1 MNADPP
7 GGNEYQ
13 GAPAESRAIGL
24 APVGMLVARADGHVI
39 AANQAWT
46 ELSGLTGPESMGQGF
61 LDALDPAERAQLRED
76 IRRAALGGGRVFGDY
91 HLEAGSARRTRWWLG
106 QQDGAGGPLVIMAVG
121 DISTGGG
128 SQGEDQPPAG
138 IPIEVADSLILRL
151 NAVAYI
157 LASCARI
164 IDHQAAT
171 RIGQAI
177 TDLDHVI
184 DDLRTSP
191 APPDP
196 ARSAGPDAARPD
208 PARPDED

>member
-1 MNADPP
+1 MNAQPP
-7 GGNEYQ
+7 SSAGDHA
-13 GAPAESRAIGL
+13 APAERHGIDL

-46 ELSGLTGPESMGQGF
+46 ELSGLSGPDSMGDGF
-61 LDALDPAERAQLRED
+61 LAVLDPAERAQLQD
-76 IRRAALGGGRVFGDY
+76 AIRRAALEDGRVFGDY
-91 HLEAGSARRTRWWLG
+91 HLDAGSTRRTRWWLRRH
-106 QQDGAGGPLVIMAVG
+106 DGDGGPLVVIAVG
-121 DISTGGG
+121 DITDGGPHG
-128 SQGEDQPPAG
+128 GAHPEAG

-164 IDHQAAT
+164 IDQQAAA

-184 DDLRTSP
+184 DDLRTSQI
-191 APPDP
+191 PPDP
-196 ARSAGPDAARPD
+196 AGPG
-208 PARPDED
+208 EG